1 MYLRRFISVL
11 LTALAIGVCVFITYI
26 SKGVDQNTIIFNL
39 VFLGIMLLAVISAF
53 AVGLRRLMQDCRGLR
68 HGIDTIHNGGI
79 LDGLAAAGDGASLF
93 QNSFLDECYQEY
105 RNLLK
110 SNPQAPCDIRN
121 FINEEAI
128 ETHAHRGILEL
139 VPDILTS
146 LGILGTF
153 VGLVM
158 GLRSFDP
165 SGYEQMAGSVTP
177 LINGIKVAF
186 ITSIYGI
193 SLSLAFSFNLRS
205 EFSNLS
211 SLIEEFLD
219 AYYLNVH
226 PPYEVDS
233 LARLLDGQKSRE
245 EMTKDMTTV
254 FVEQM
259 GRSFEEVI
267 TPAYERMTEGIHQVV
282 ESFTQSQTQVME
294 RVCESVVQQMRSEL
308 NQDFAQLS
316 QTIQDLQKAQ
326 TSYIDF
332 MDRSMNRMQQTF
344 VTLQD
349 NMSQMEQYNG
359 HSLEVLTAAQKDA
372 QHIAQEQ
379 QATYQQYI
387 RFMYESIERFSVIWQ
402 NNNDRLQEY
411 ADEIA
416 KMGPV
421 RSNLEIRGDISRLE
435 ALLEDVRKRQ
445 VNAERL
451 LKLSSSD
458 EEVTDLLEET
468 LHKLNELEE
477 LVSAPVLFR
486 RRKK

>member
-11 LTALAIGVCVFITYI
+11 LVALAIGVCVFITYI
-26 SKGVDQNTIIFNL
+26 SRDVDQNTIIFNL
-39 VFLGIMLLAVISAF
+39 SFLGIMLAAVIAAF
-53 AVGLRRLMQDCRGLR
+53 AAGLRRLMGDCRGLR
-68 HGIDTIHNGGI
+68 QGTDTVREGSVPDALSADN
-79 LDGLAAAGDGASLF
+79 DRFSLF
-93 QNSFLDECYQEY
+93 QNPFLDGCYREY
-105 RNLLK
+105 CRMLR
-110 SNPQAPCDIRN
+110 SNPQAPCDIRS

-139 VPDILTS
+139 IPDILTS

-153 VGLVM
+153 VGLVV
-158 GLRSFDP
+158 GLRGFDP

-233 LARLLDGQKSRE
+233 LTRLLEGQKSRE
-245 EMTKDMTTV
+245 EMTKDLTTV

-259 GRSFEEVI
+259 GKSFEAVI

-282 ESFTQSQTQVME
+282 ETFTQSQTRVMTQ
-294 RVCESVVQQMRSEL
+294 VCESVVQQMRSEL
-308 NQDFAQLS
+308 DHDFEQLTR
-316 QTIQDLQKAQ
+316 TICDLQKAQ
-326 TSYIDF
+326 NSYMDF
-332 MDRSMNRMQQTF
+332 MNRSMNRMQQTF

-349 NMSQMEQYNG
+349 DMTQMEKYSQNTLG
-359 HSLEVLTAAQKDA
+359 TLTDAQKEA
-372 QHIAQEQ
+372 KSIAQEQ
-379 QATYQQYI
+379 QAAYQQYI
-387 RFMYESIERFSVIWQ
+387 RFMYESIERFSAIWEGQ
-402 NNNDRLQEY
+402 NERLQEY
-411 ADEIA
+411 SDEIG

-421 RSNLEIRGDISRLE
+421 RSNLEIRQDLNRLE
-435 ALLEDVRKRQ
+435 ALLEDVDRRQ
-445 VNAERL
+445 KNNERL
-451 LKLSSSD
+451 LKVSSAD
-458 EEVTDLLEET
+458 EEICDMLDET
-468 LHKLNELEE
+468 LQRLKELKE
-477 LVSAPVLFR
+477 LASAPVLFR
-486 RRKK
+486 RRK